1 MQLSSKIKTARE
13 IKGLTQV
20 QLSQYSGVSL
30 DSIKRYETK
39 DNSNITIDN
48 LKKIAEALD
57 FELFYFLSDENV
69 PKSSLSRVPYS
80 QNIVPKSQKA
90 DSLVSLSQSNLP
102 LADTLTNRSH
112 FAELDKYDI
121 INIPFFCDGKV
132 SAGFGEQ
139 HIEGDIDYIPYSK
152 SMLKARFNLAPQ
164 GILGII
170 TAIGNSMSPTI
181 NEGDLLLFQCDGSK
195 NEGGIYI
202 VRIDGDYY
210 VKRLQ
215 KLPKI
220 RLLSDN
226 SAYEPI
232 EIKDLQEIEIIG
244 RVVGIISSVR
254 LRL

>member
-1 MQLSSKIKTARE
+1 
-13 IKGLTQV
+13 
-20 QLSQYSGVSL
+20 
-30 DSIKRYETK
+30 
-39 DNSNITIDN
+39 
-48 LKKIAEALD
+48 
-57 FELFYFLSDENV
+57 
-69 PKSSLSRVPYS
+69 
-80 QNIVPKSQKA
+80 
-90 DSLVSLSQSNLP
+90 
-102 LADTLTNRSH
+102 
-112 FAELDKYDI
+112 
-121 INIPFFCDGKV
+121 
-132 SAGFGEQ
+132 
-139 HIEGDIDYIPYSK
+139 
-152 SMLKARFNLAPQ
+152 MLKARFNLAPQ

-254 LRL
+254 L